1 MEKAWS
7 KELWVWAMPSKKFA
21 DVDLT
26 VFCLQ
31 EVWEYGINKTII
43 NNIAYNI
50 KQKTNGLR

>member
-21 DVDLT
+21 DIDLT

-31 EVWEYGINKTII
+31 EVWEYGINKTIT